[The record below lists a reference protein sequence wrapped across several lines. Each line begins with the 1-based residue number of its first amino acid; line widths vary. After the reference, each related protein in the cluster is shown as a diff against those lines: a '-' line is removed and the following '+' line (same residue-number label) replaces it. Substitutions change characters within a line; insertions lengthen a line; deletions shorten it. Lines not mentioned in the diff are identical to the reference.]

1 MSWIALEG
9 AVNVRDVGGLPT
21 VDGRATRSGVLVRAD
36 NLQELTPGDVV
47 RLTRDLGVRTVL
59 DLRTDTERELEGVT
73 PLQSTDVVH
82 HGLSLVPHRSGD
94 TRGDDLARAI
104 PHREARRGESPT
116 DMTGYYV
123 GYVED
128 APAELATALR
138 ILADPASGTT
148 VVHCAAGKDR
158 TGTVVALALSLAGVT
173 REAVVADYVAS
184 AEVIGAILARLERRP
199 AYGELGAI
207 DVADITPVASSIER
221 FLDHVDAAYGGPHG
235 LALAIGLDEETVERL
250 VRRLVG
256 PSAHGDARE
265 RPVPARGD
273 VRPSAP
279 RSAEPWACPSS
290 GWSAAV
296 SCRG

>member
-1 MSWIALEG
+1 
-9 AVNVRDVGGLPT
+9 
-21 VDGRATRSGVLVRAD
+21 VLVRAD

-47 RLTRDLGVRTVL
+47 RLTRDLGVKTVV
-59 DLRTDTERELEGVT
+59 DLRTDTERHLEGAT

-82 HGLSLVPHRSGD
+82 HGLSLVPHKPGD
-94 TRGDDLARAI
+94 AESDDMVRAI
-104 PHREARRGESPT
+104 PTRAARAGDSPT

-128 APAELATALR
+128 APDALAAALR
-138 ILADPASGTT
+138 VLADPSSGTT

-158 TGTVVALALSLAGVT
+158 TGTVVAVALSLAGVT

-184 AEVIGAILARLERRP
+184 AEVIEAILGRLQRRP
-199 AYGELGAI
+199 AYGELGAV
-207 DVADITPVASSIER
+207 DVADITPVAASIER

-256 PSAHGDARE
+256 PSPHGAR
-265 RPVPARGD
+265 A
-273 VRPSAP
+273 
-279 RSAEPWACPSS
+279 
-290 GWSAAV
+290 
-296 SCRG
+296 